1 MADISVPRVCDSVL
15 LRIFIDETLFNKDKF
30 NLSAQAYVGFNVGA
44 NSFRVSIDN
53 NNFDEFV
60 NILRNEH
67 SYGSKIHAI
76 SIVDKGTNAN
86 CVYSYTRS
94 STGFVDLFKTPTQPV
109 DEVSLQLGAHINDLI
124 LANTKHIDVGDP
136 AITSVHNDVLSRLE
150 VLSSELIKKQY
161 DQVQKLEQDK
171 QTFIDERT
179 AEFTNKLSAQDKAYE
194 AKLEDLEEKY
204 LKRNDELDE
213 RQKQIDDADNTTA
226 RRKTTTKTLEEAQEK
241 AKSFNFSDNV
251 DQRSNKASLLAMI
264 LVAIGLFGLV
274 FSAIELV
281 RMQDTLIKNMP
292 INSVTDSTSVS
303 LDYQVSQITVQY
315 LYFLYFRILASSA
328 LLVSSIVYLIRW
340 YNSWANRIAQQE
352 LDNQMFIRDLN
363 RAQLA
368 VEMSLEWNEKKD
380 GAIPSRLLESLTEGL
395 FKPKDTAPQ
404 ELLHPAEQ
412 IATALLKTSE
422 KVTLPFH
429 GGTLETTGRA
439 IRRARTPRPKK
450 EHKIN
455 VSSPILGAFF

>member
-1 MADISVPRVCDSVL
+1 
-15 LRIFIDETLFNKDKF
+15 
-30 NLSAQAYVGFNVGA
+30 
-44 NSFRVSIDN
+44 
-53 NNFDEFV
+53 
-60 NILRNEH
+60 
-67 SYGSKIHAI
+67 
-76 SIVDKGTNAN
+76 
-86 CVYSYTRS
+86 
-94 STGFVDLFKTPTQPV
+94 
-109 DEVSLQLGAHINDLI
+109 
-124 LANTKHIDVGDP
+124 
-136 AITSVHNDVLSRLE
+136 
-150 VLSSELIKKQY
+150 
-161 DQVQKLEQDK
+161 DK
-171 QTFIDERT
+171 QNFIDERGSEF
-179 AEFTNKLSAQDKAYE
+179 AEKVNAQDAIYE
-194 AKLEDLEEKY
+194 EKLKDLEDKY
-204 LKRNDELDE
+204 QERNTKLDE
-213 RQKQIDDADNTTA
+213 RQQQIDDADNTTA

-241 AKSFNFSDNV
+241 AKRFNFSDNV
-251 DQRSNKASLLAMI
+251 DKHSNKASIMAIFLVIIGMFALAI
-264 LVAIGLFGLV
+264 
-274 FSAIELV
+274 SAFELI
-281 RMQDTLIKNMP
+281 RIQESIT
-292 INSVTDSTSVS
+292 NSITMSKFTSPANE
-303 LDYQVSQITVQY
+303 LPGYQVPEITAQY
-315 LYFLYFRILASSA
+315 IYFLYFRILASSA

-450 EHKIN
+450 RTQD
-455 VSSPILGAFF
+455 